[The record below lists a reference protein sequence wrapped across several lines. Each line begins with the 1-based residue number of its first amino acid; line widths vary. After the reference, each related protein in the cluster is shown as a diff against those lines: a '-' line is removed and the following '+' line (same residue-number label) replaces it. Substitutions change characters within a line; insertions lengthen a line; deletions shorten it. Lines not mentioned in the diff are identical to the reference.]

1 MKVVLAAIVASLASA
16 GVAMAQGQRPVDWGQ
31 PSARNDSA
39 SSTEIAPPLTG
50 AEMQGIRVAV
60 QQCWN
65 VGSLSSDELLVSVTV
80 GLSLGTDGRPD
91 TSSIRMLDHSGGT
104 DAAARKAYETA
115 RRAIIRCG
123 ANGYNLPIEK
133 YEQWREI
140 EMTFNPE
147 RMRIK

>member
-1 MKVVLAAIVASLASA
+1 MTVIV
-16 GVAMAQGQRPVDWGQ
+16 GVSMTREGKPETA
-31 PSARNDSA
+31 
-39 SSTEIAPPLTG
+39 
-50 AEMQGIRVAV
+50 
-60 QQCWN
+60 
-65 VGSLSSDELLVSVTV
+65 
-80 GLSLGTDGRPD
+80 
-91 TSSIRMLDHSGGT
+91 SIRMLDYFDGN